1 MFEVIKDRIKLSIP
15 VMAFVGFT
23 FMIGAVFQWV
33 SFLKK
38 PVDLYSVDYANL
50 RWHDHITADMDFVFS
65 TGLSDGEGGA
75 KRNFYLIPMI
85 EEDGEGGAYMTKV
98 LFYEELAIDSS
109 RTDNIAENVEKL
121 WRGESGAL
129 KLGLYSKPFDGFLR
143 KMNKKEKPVFR
154 LYLKKMGYSDSEI
167 DDVLCPYV
175 LTDAKTEG
183 IGRRFCIGLVCFLVG
198 GTITAVWFLFK
209 KKQAREEETL
219 NVYSGVVET
228 DEEMQDTYFRG

>member
-154 LYLKKMGYSDSEI
+154 LYLKVWQDQQKPLFTPIVNAYF
-167 DDVLCPYV
+167 VLKCHNHF
-175 LTDAKTEG
+175 L
-183 IGRRFCIGLVCFLVG
+183 GL
-198 GTITAVWFLFK
+198 
-209 KKQAREEETL
+209 EPE
-219 NVYSGVVET
+219 
-228 DEEMQDTYFRG
+228 DEEVYQYLEQKLMEEQLPRCGSYSRRSKREKRKR